1 MVKQVNLLGDNG
13 INIGS
18 MTLGRTIEGGQ
29 ALMILSIDQ
38 PASQTLVTE
47 LNNAIPFNKI
57 ISTKLT
63 L

>member
-1 MVKQVNLLGDNG
+1 MSQWSTNKG

-18 MTLGRTIEGGQ
+18 MTLGRTNEGGQ

-38 PASQTLVTE
+38 PASHALVAE